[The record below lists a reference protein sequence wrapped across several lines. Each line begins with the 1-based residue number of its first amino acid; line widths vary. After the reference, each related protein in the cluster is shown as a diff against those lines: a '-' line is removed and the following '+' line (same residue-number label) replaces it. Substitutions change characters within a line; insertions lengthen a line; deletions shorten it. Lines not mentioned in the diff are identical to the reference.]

1 MRMIRFVA
9 AAGALLCGAAQ
20 VSRAQS
26 SALTLAEVMDLR
38 KHGVSTR
45 QIVRN
50 ATEYCISFALT
61 DSTVRELETAGV
73 DTSLVSGLRLACTNR
88 TSRVSEPGIVVD
100 DDFSFGA
107 TRDGLTW
114 NDSRCI
120 ARADSTGLRLE
131 NRRSESV
138 CMMGYPAGPLD
149 ANVRIELTVRG
160 VGLTRGGLVV
170 LGFGRDAIEGI
181 QYSYSITADR
191 RVELCRSEN
200 DACRRLVFK
209 TRVIAVKQG
218 SEENMLAVE
227 IRGREVSL
235 FVNDFPIGTY
245 VADSDVAGSI
255 SLGVG
260 PGTKVLVKH
269 VRARLLSSAT
279 ALR

>member
-1 MRMIRFVA
+1 MIRFVA
-9 AAGALLCGAAQ
+9 AAGALLCGTAQ
-20 VSRAQS
+20 VSRAQG
-26 SALTLAEVMDLR
+26 SALTLTEVMDLR

-45 QIVRN
+45 QIIRN

-61 DSTVRELETAGV
+61 DSIVRELETSGA
-73 DTSLVSGLRLACTNR
+73 DSSLIGGLRLACTNR
-88 TSRVSEPGIVVD
+88 TARVSEPGVVVD

-160 VGLTRGGLVV
+160 VGITRSGLVV
-170 LGFGRDAIEGI
+170 LGFGRDPIEGV
-181 QYSYSITADR
+181 QYSYSISADR

-200 DACRRLVFK
+200 EACRRLLFK

-218 SEENMLAVE
+218 SEENTLAVE
-227 IRGREVSL
+227 IRGKELAL

-245 VADSDVAGSI
+245 TADSDVTGGMT
-255 SLGVG
+255 LGVG

-269 VRARLLSSAT
+269 VRARLLSSTT
-279 ALR
+279 AVR